1 MAKNS
6 FETVE
11 EIKKQLEAEGKLV
24 KQNKSIDE
32 VTGKPIL
39 VVTSKD
45 SFVSA
50 INNLEPVIE
59 VKGEVA
65 NKCFGVMKSKAKV
78 RKRGKLV
85 QVSSILGGIYL
96 IAFALNPVADAII
109 IAVFGVGALT
119 NGVAK
124 AMSKNMDK
132 YEAQIISEDDIIF
145 RLKK

>member
-11 EIKKQLEAEGKLV
+11 EIKKQLEAEGRLV
-24 KQNKSIDE
+24 RQNKSIDE

-50 INNLEPVIE
+50 IKNLEPVIE
-59 VKGEVA
+59 IKGQVA
-65 NKCFGVMKSKAKV
+65 NECFNTMRSKSAIGKVGKIAKAGAIIV
-78 RKRGKLV
+78 
-85 QVSSILGGIYL
+85 GI
-96 IAFALNPVADAII
+96 ASAVALPAATFIIGSGFIADAI
-109 IAVFGVGALT
+109 
-119 NGVAK
+119 AK
-124 AMSKNMDK
+124 NISKNMNK
-132 YEAQIISEDDIIF
+132 YNIQIVSEDDIIF